1 MNVSLDQSAFI
12 LFNLSVFPSG
22 TELGNEIL
30 SVEQL
35 STFKLNQKKRQSLP
49 AIQFNRAD
57 VTVPKKYAKA
67 IVQKKEPLPL
77 SSLPTIVDPI
87 PELLYSDT
95 DTPDDPD
102 MPPLEFLDM
111 EEELQNFA
119 PAELDSRSP
128 FIPGP
133 FSDYDLKSRDINWLL
148 ADIDENELIDR
159 APYIPPPCID
169 KIVSFDDMSLPD
181 LTDNYQDA
189 IDDSPNPV
197 AGNTADFM
205 DATDFEQMYDFGNA
219 KVPAHL
225 IKRFMPM
232 ISKS

>member
-1 MNVSLDQSAFI
+1 M
-12 LFNLSVFPSG
+12 
-22 TELGNEIL
+22 ELGDEIL

-35 STFKLNQKKRQSLP
+35 STYKLNQKKRQSSQP
-49 AIQFNRAD
+49 TVQPIKTVD
-57 VTVPKKYAKA
+57 VVTTVPKKYAKA
-67 IVQKKEPLPL
+67 IVQKKEPMP
-77 SSLPTIVDPI
+77 SPPKVVEPS
-87 PELLYSDT
+87 PELIYSDL
-95 DTPDDPD
+95 DAPDDPD

-133 FSDYDLKSRDINWLL
+133 FSDYDLKSRDINSLL
-148 ADIDENELIDR
+148 ADIDESELIDR

-169 KIVSFDDMSLPD
+169 KIVSFDDLSLPD

-189 IDDSPNPV
+189 LDDSPIPMG
-197 AGNTADFM
+197 AAGGNTAAFMEANDFGN
-205 DATDFEQMYDFGNA
+205 QMYDFGNA

-225 IKRFMPM
+225 IKKFMPM
-232 ISKS
+232 ISKQ